1 MTLKPD
7 QGDFSH
13 LDFLETVTTLPAPIS
28 FWSNKFFVFKFCV
41 DKISA
46 IVALPFVLAI
56 AILLFVV
63 NPFFNPGPVFFTQD
77 RMGMGGKRLRMWKFR
92 SMTATQDNARAHD
105 APLEEHRITP
115 FGHFLRKYR
124 IDELPNF
131 FNVLVG
137 QMSLVG
143 PRPDVWDHSAAFVL
157 SIDRYSDRFRVRP
170 GITGLAQVYMGY
182 ADTAGA
188 VRHKAY
194 LDKIYVSKSRIKLD
208 LWIMWRT
215 VHVVLTGFGAR

>member
-1 MTLKPD
+1 
-7 QGDFSH
+7 
-13 LDFLETVTTLPAPIS
+13 
-28 FWSNKFFVFKFCV
+28 
-41 DKISA
+41 
-46 IVALPFVLAI
+46 
-56 AILLFVV
+56 
-63 NPFFNPGPVFFTQD
+63 
-77 RMGMGGKRLRMWKFR
+77 MWKFR
-92 SMTATQDNARAHD
+92 SMTQSPQSSRAYD
-105 APLEEHRITP
+105 APLEEHRITSL
-115 FGHFLRKYR
+115 GNILRTYR

-143 PRPDVWDHSAAFVL
+143 PRPDAWTHSTAYVSSVA
-157 SIDRYSDRFRVRP
+157 SYSDRFRVRP

-215 VHVVLTGFGAR
+215 IIVVLTGFGAR